1 VSERSEAQVVVLPS
15 ADGVL
20 TASYDGAIVAA
31 SRPLMGS
38 RGEDPARNRSD
49 WQNEAWDFYD
59 GPDGE
64 ALRYGISWVANLVS
78 KAKLRAARVVSGETD
93 PEIIEEGP
101 AADAVEELAGGVDG
115 QAQLLRA
122 FAVQLAVAGIGY
134 LVGSDALADDLSGG
148 SSWRVVSQDVIRM
161 KQPATPTSPA
171 IYELAYDEG
180 AWRQLPPEGTMV
192 VKFWRP
198 HARFFWRPDSP
209 THSAIGALR
218 ELRRINQ
225 YIDATLV
232 SRLAGAGILVFPSEA
247 RFPTAPTETQGQHPF
262 VTEVMQV
269 MMTAVKQPGT
279 AAQIVP
285 IPVEVPAEYVDSF
298 KLINWSTEL
307 SDKILEM
314 RESAQKRVATALDVP
329 AEVVMGMGD
338 MNHWGAW
345 QIEESAIT
353 VHAEPLLQLIT
364 GDLTR
369 SYLHPLL
376 EAMGED
382 TEGIVL
388 VADTSD
394 LKVQPDKTKPAM
406 DLYDRGE
413 LGGDSLRREQGFA
426 ESDAPDDEELASW
439 AFKKLLSNPQLAP
452 GALDGLGIKVP
463 ESMKPAPP
471 PEPIDVASPEASG
484 SPDTPPEADAAE
496 KAMPDTEGDT
506 PSTPSGAAPQRADLA
521 RVLVLEGH
529 VRRALEVA
537 RNRMKGGSKTD
548 PLGGVF
554 THALETLSDV
564 GYDPVV
570 TVSKLTGYC
579 RTVLSSDTAYD
590 RSSLVRFMNDEVDCA
605 DCSQ

>member
-1 VSERSEAQVVVLPS
+1 MSESRQDAQVVVLPS
-15 ADGVL
+15 ADGN
-20 TASYDGAIVAA
+20 AYYDSAIVAA
-31 SRPLMGS
+31 SRPLSGA
-38 RGEDPARNRSD
+38 RTEDPARNRVD
-49 WQNEAWDFYD
+49 WQNEAWEFYD

-64 ALRYGISWVANLVS
+64 ALRYGVTWISNLIS

-93 PEIIEEGP
+93 PEIIEDGP

-115 QAQLLRA
+115 QAQLLKA
-122 FAVQLAVAGIGY
+122 FSIQLSVPGIGY
-134 LVGSDALADDLSGG
+134 LVGSEGIGDDMNS

-161 KQPATPTSPA
+161 KQSATPNSPA
-171 IYELAYDEG
+171 VYELAYDEG
-180 AWRQLPPEGTMV
+180 MWRELPPDKTMV

-198 HARFFWRPDSP
+198 HARYFWRPDSP

-232 SRLAGAGILVFPSEA
+232 SRLAGAGLLVFPSEA

-262 VTEVMQV
+262 VTEIMNV
-269 MMTAVKQPGT
+269 MMTAVKSPGT

-285 IPVEVPAEYVDSF
+285 IPVEVPAEYVDNF
-298 KLINWSTEL
+298 KLINWSTEV

-353 VHAEPLLQLIT
+353 VHAQPLLQLIT

-369 SYLHPLL
+369 SYLHPVL
-376 EAMGED
+376 ETMGES

-394 LKVQPDKTKPAM
+394 LKVQPDQSKPAL

-413 LGGDSLRREQGFA
+413 LGGDSLRRVQGFA
-426 ESDAPDDEELASW
+426 ESDAPSDEELAMW
-439 AFKKLLSNPQLAP
+439 AYKKLLSNPQLAP
-452 GALDGLGIKVP
+452 GALEGLGIKVP
-463 ESMKPAPP
+463 ESMIP
-471 PEPIDVASPEASG
+471 PEPAPEPIATGSPEASG
-484 SPDTPPEADAAE
+484 SGEEPDEADDAEEQAPDTRGDA
-496 KAMPDTEGDT
+496 PDTDG
-506 PSTPSGAAPQRADLA
+506 SAPTRADLA

-529 VRRALEVA
+529 TRRALDVA
-537 RNRMKGGSKTD
+537 RNRMKGGSKGD
-548 PLGGVF
+548 PLNGVF
-554 THALETLSDV
+554 SHAIDTLGDI
-564 GYDPVV
+564 GLDAVV
-570 TVSKLTGYC
+570 TVHALTGYC
-579 RTVLSSDTAYD
+579 RTLLENNAEYD
-590 RSSLVRFMNDEVDCA
+590 RASLMRALKSEVDCA
-605 DCSQ
+605 DCS

>member
-1 VSERSEAQVVVLPS
+1 MSERSDAQVVVLPS
-15 ADGVL
+15 ADG
-20 TASYDGAIVAA
+20 THTSMYDGAIVAA
-31 SRPLMGS
+31 SRPLNGA
-38 RGEDPARNRSD
+38 RTEDPARNRSD
-49 WQNEAWDFYD
+49 WQNEAWEFYD

-64 ALRYGISWVANLVS
+64 ALRYGVTWISNLIS
-78 KAKLRAARVVSGETD
+78 KAKLRAARVVPGETD
-93 PEIIEEGP
+93 PEIIENGP

-115 QAQLLRA
+115 QAQLLKA
-122 FAVQLAVAGIGY
+122 FSVQLSVPGIGY
-134 LVGSDALADDLSGG
+134 LVGSEGIGEDLNYS

-180 AWRQLPPEGTMV
+180 MWRQLPPDKTMV

-198 HARFFWRPDSP
+198 HARYFWRPDSP

-232 SRLAGAGILVFPSEA
+232 SRLAGAGILVFPEEA
-247 RFPTAPTETQGQHPF
+247 KFPTAPTETQGQHPF
-262 VTEVMQV
+262 VTEVMNV
-269 MMTAVKQPGT
+269 MMTAVRSPGT

-285 IPVEVPAEYVDSF
+285 IPVSVPAEYVDNF

-353 VHAEPLLQLIT
+353 VHAMPLLQLIT

-369 SYLHPLL
+369 SFLHPVL
-376 EAMGED
+376 EAMGEE

-388 VADTSD
+388 IADTSD
-394 LKVQPDKTKPAM
+394 LKVQPDQSKPAM

-413 LGGDSLRREQGFA
+413 LGGDSLRRVQGFA
-426 ESDAPDDEELASW
+426 ESDAPSDEELAAW
-439 AFKKLLSNPQLAP
+439 AYKKLISNPQLAP
-452 GALDGLGIKVP
+452 GALEGLGIPVP

-471 PEPIDVASPEASG
+471 PEEITTESPDASG
-484 SPDTPPEADAAE
+484 SGEPPEEAEDAEEGVPETRGDAPDTDGAPPE
-496 KAMPDTEGDT
+496 
-506 PSTPSGAAPQRADLA
+506 RVDLA
-521 RVLVLEGH
+521 RILVLEGH
-529 VRRALEVA
+529 TKRALDVA
-537 RNRMKGGSKTD
+537 RNRMKGGSKGD

-554 THALETLSDV
+554 THALDTLSDI
-564 GYDPVV
+564 GLDPVV
-570 TVSKLTGYC
+570 TVGILTNYC
-579 RTVLSSDTAYD
+579 RTVLANESAQYD
-590 RSSLVRFMNDEVDCA
+590 RASLARFLKGEVDCA
-605 DCSQ
+605 DCT